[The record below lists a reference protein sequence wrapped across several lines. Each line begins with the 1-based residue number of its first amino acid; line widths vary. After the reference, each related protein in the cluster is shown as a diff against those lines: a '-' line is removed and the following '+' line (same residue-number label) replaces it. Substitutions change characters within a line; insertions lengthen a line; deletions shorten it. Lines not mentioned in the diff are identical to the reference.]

1 MKAFSFTGL
10 WKHGDFLR
18 LWVSETVGAF
28 GRQVTGLALPTVA
41 ILLLGAGP
49 FEMGIL
55 GSLQMLAFPILG
67 LAVGVWVDR
76 WRRRPIMVIANL
88 GRMIALG
95 SIPLAFMFGILGLY
109 QLYLVAA
116 VVGVFTVFFD
126 VAYQSYLPALI
137 DRADLVEGNA
147 KLETSQ
153 SAAQVGGPA
162 LAGFLIQM
170 VGGARAIAADAAA
183 FLVSALFLWSIKK
196 EEPSPS
202 SSSSDTDPS
211 FLLELKEGAQV
222 VFKNPTLTRIAGC
235 TATSNFGA
243 SMSFTVFLIF
253 VYDQLLLSAEVIGIV
268 FGLASIA
275 LLIGAILASR
285 VAKAIGL
292 GRALALS
299 TLLFGIS
306 TLGLP
311 FALFGSPILV
321 LVVFHMIGNFGLPIY
336 NINQVSLRQAIT
348 PDRLQG
354 RMNATMRTIVWGTI
368 PVGSFI
374 GGTLGAQIGIVW
386 TIVVGGAMT
395 AMAVVW
401 IIFGPVI
408 SMKKSPEPF

>member
-18 LWVSETVGAF
+18 LWASETVGAF
-28 GRQVTGLALPTVA
+28 GRQITGLALPTIA

-95 SIPLAFMFGILGLY
+95 SIPLAFMFGVLGLY

-170 VGGARAIAADAAA
+170 AGGARAIAADAAA
-183 FLVSALFLWSIKK
+183 FLVSAVFLWSIKK

-202 SSSSDTDPS
+202 SSPSGTDPG

-253 VYDQLLLSAEVIGIV
+253 AYDQLLLSPEVIGIV
-268 FGLASIA
+268 FGLASVA

-311 FALFGSPILV
+311 LALFGPPILV
-321 LVVFHMIGNFGLPIY
+321 LIVFQMIGNFGLPIY

-368 PVGSFI
+368 PLGSFM
-374 GGTLGAQIGIVW
+374 GGIVGAQIGVVQ
-386 TIVVGGAMT
+386 TIVIGGVVT
-395 AMAVVW
+395 ALSVLW
-401 IIFGPVI
+401 IVFGPVI
-408 SMKKSPEPF
+408 SLEKSPDPV

>member
-1 MKAFSFTGL
+1 LKALSLGGL

-18 LWVSETVGAF
+18 LWLSETVGAF
-28 GRQVTGLALPTVA
+28 GRQITGLALPTVA
-41 ILLLGAGP
+41 ILMLGAGP

-76 WRRRPIMVIANL
+76 WRRRPIMIVANL
-88 GRMIALG
+88 GRMVALG
-95 SIPLAFMFGILGLY
+95 SIPVSFVFGVLDLY

-162 LAGFLIQM
+162 IAGFLIQIM
-170 VGGARAIAADAAA
+170 GGAKAIALDAAA
-183 FLVSALFLWSIKK
+183 FLVSAVFLSSIKK
-196 EEPSPS
+196 DEPKPPS
-202 SSSSDTDPS
+202 SSSSNAPS
-211 FLLELKEGAQV
+211 FLQELKEGAQV

-235 TATSNFGA
+235 TATSNLGA
-243 SMSFTVFLIF
+243 SMAFTVFLIF
-253 VYDQLLLSAEVIGIV
+253 AYDQLLLSPEVIGII
-268 FGLASIA
+268 FGLSSVA
-275 LLIGAILASR
+275 LLVGAILASR
-285 VAKAIGL
+285 VAKVLGL
-292 GRALALS
+292 GWALAMS
-299 TLLFGIS
+299 TLLSGVS
-306 TLGLP
+306 VLGLP
-311 FALFGSPILV
+311 LALFGQPIIILII
-321 LVVFHMIGNFGLPIY
+321 FQMIGNFGLPIY

-368 PVGSFI
+368 PLGSFI
-374 GGTLGAQIGIVW
+374 GGILGAQIGVVW

-401 IIFGPVI
+401 IIVGPVI
-408 SMKKSPEPF
+408 SLKKSPEPV